1 MPYYPKQQMI
11 TQSGVPRLAR
21 PLIAVLCLFLLYYLF
36 SNRNSQDSAE
46 LVVPQSKID
55 QMFIQQQHGESKQ
68 DTTHN
73 PNIFPVDDDFLKK
86 MDIKV
91 KSAQITLRIH
101 NRNIYHFQKEI
112 QLPLYETSSQVS
124 NIPKRSS

>member
-36 SNRNSQDSAE
+36 QIAIPR
-46 LVVPQSKID
+46 
-55 QMFIQQQHGESKQ
+55 IQQNWLSHNLKSTRCSFNNNTERVNRILLTTQTYSPWTMIFSRKWTSKLKVPRLRYVF
-68 DTTHN
+68 TTETST
-73 PNIFPVDDDFLKK
+73 IF
-86 MDIKV
+86 
-91 KSAQITLRIH
+91 R
-101 NRNIYHFQKEI
+101 REI